1 MSPSPLHVEVFTEY
15 GISMCLLIL
24 RGYARWKTV
33 GARNLDIGDVFSVF
47 TVIFYTIET
56 VGIYLLNS
64 YGNNVGLNEKTAM
77 QVPAEDVS
85 RLTLGSK
92 IAFMNWLWYISLLWS
107 LKGVL
112 LTLYTKI
119 GTGIQQQERLIQGIT
134 YISIAAYIACI
145 LTHVCI
151 CLPPSRS
158 WQIKPYPGDNCT
170 VREPDY
176 IVIAALNAITDIGI
190 MLIPMPLLFKL
201 QVPLIR
207 KLALGGIFSLG
218 IFVVVCTILRCYY
231 SLSSLENLPLAL
243 GWASRETFVAT
254 FAVCAPGIKPIFS
267 KARWFRSTTA
277 SSGRKTPS
285 GAGKY
290 MEFSSSGGVSK
301 ATASHAGGPA
311 HEGGLGKKRGSVN
324 AFEMPSWRARR
335 TSSAENSD
343 ERMIMSGDDAR
354 GQQEEDKDILVTKY
368 YSISRE
374 DNTKDPP
381 HAL

>member
-119 GTGIQQQERLIQGIT
+119 G
-134 YISIAAYIACI
+134 CV
-145 LTHVCI
+145 H
-151 CLPPSRS
+151 
-158 WQIKPYPGDNCT
+158 
-170 VREPDY
+170 
-176 IVIAALNAITDIGI
+176 
-190 MLIPMPLLFKL
+190 
-201 QVPLIR
+201 
-207 KLALGGIFSLG
+207 
-218 IFVVVCTILRCYY
+218 
-231 SLSSLENLPLAL
+231 
-243 GWASRETFVAT
+243 
-254 FAVCAPGIKPIFS
+254 
-267 KARWFRSTTA
+267 FRS
-277 SSGRKTPS
+277 
-285 GAGKY
+285 
-290 MEFSSSGGVSK
+290 
-301 ATASHAGGPA
+301 
-311 HEGGLGKKRGSVN
+311 
-324 AFEMPSWRARR
+324 
-335 TSSAENSD
+335 
-343 ERMIMSGDDAR
+343 
-354 GQQEEDKDILVTKY
+354 
-368 YSISRE
+368 
-374 DNTKDPP
+374 
-381 HAL
+381 